1 MTTIAKILRLREIRR
16 MQINIGVRQVKQK
29 KRMVK
34 LGKEAERIRKSIPKA
49 ERELYAEKL
58 KNL

>member
-16 MQINIGVRQVKQK
+16 MRLNISKKQVKQST
-29 KRMVK
+29 RLVK
-34 LGKEAERIRKSIPKA
+34 LGKEAEKLHRSIPRA

>member
-16 MQINIGVRQVKQK
+16 MQLNISARAVKQSN
-29 KRMVK
+29 RLVK
-34 LGKEAERIRKSIPKA
+34 LGKEAESIRKSIPKA

>member
-16 MQINIGVRQVKQK
+16 MQLNIAARATVQST
-29 KRMVK
+29 RMVK
-34 LGKEAERIRKSIPKA
+34 LGKEAEGIRKSIPKA